1 MLIKPFIRVFLLNIF
16 IFVIIINIVKS
27 QSHQDDKS
35 SILLKAYDLIS
46 TNPKE
51 AVKLFE
57 LASQLD
63 SSDSQIKKQ
72 LGYLYISDGQNEKA
86 VENFKIADELSPS
99 DTNKLQIAY
108 LLNLLKRNEEALIY
122 FQQLENSVDAEIREK
137 SQIAVLVLEQ
147 STRGQ
152 KFPWWGDV
160 YADPYYDTRFESAFW
175 YLRVRQGYYLDKEKL
190 FSIFGA
196 VKISGDSKSKSGT
209 DAIAPELYSDNAL
222 IIGTG
227 FKISPFYGFS
237 TEIQGGVGIELLE
250 SNSNRKVKED
260 FRFELIYG
268 NGIYPSISIPEKIR
282 FVLKPLTDVFGSF
295 GYYSRFKNGIG
306 YGSGRLGARVI
317 EFKKSAID
325 IYSRFNIARD
335 TEKKYYN
342 NLVEWGGGFRI
353 IPDHL
358 FGLIFAAEFHRGRY
372 WRVTDQLIPNGLYY
386 NSYRFFI
393 IFDRPL

>member
-1 MLIKPFIRVFLLNIF
+1 MYVKTLIIF
-16 IFVIIINIVKS
+16 IFINILTLGISVNVVKT
-27 QSHQDDKS
+27 QTPQDDKS
-35 SILLKAYDLIS
+35 SILLRAYDLIS
-46 TNPKE
+46 TNPNE
-51 AVKLFE
+51 AIKLFE

-72 LGYLYISDGQNEKA
+72 LGYLYISEGQNEKA

-108 LLNLLKRNEEALIY
+108 LLNLLKRNEEALTY
-122 FQQLENSVDAEIREK
+122 FQQLGNSIDSDIREK

-160 YADPYYDTRFESAFW
+160 YIAPYYDTRFESSFW
-175 YLRVRQGYYLDKEKL
+175 YLRAHEGYYLDNNKF
-190 FSIFGA
+190 FSIYGA
-196 VKISGDSKSKSGT
+196 VKISGDSKSKKGT
-209 DAIAPELYSDNAL
+209 TLVAPELYSDNAL
-222 IIGTG
+222 ILGAG
-227 FKISPFYGFS
+227 LKISPFYGFS

-250 SNSNRKVKED
+250 SNSDRKVKED
-260 FRFELIYG
+260 FRVELIYE
-268 NGIYPSISIPEKIR
+268 NGIYPSISIPDKIQIA
-282 FVLKPLTDVFGSF
+282 LKPLADLFSSF
-295 GYYSRFKNGIG
+295 GYYSRYKNGIG
-306 YGSGRLGARVI
+306 YGSCRLGVRII
-317 EFKKSAID
+317 EFKKRAID

-342 NLVEWGGGFRI
+342 NFIEWGGGVRI

-372 WRVTDQLIPNGLYY
+372 WLVSDQPIPGNLYY

-393 IFDRPL
+393 IFEKPI